1 MISASIVS
9 CPSRRRLS
17 RFSPTWAVDSS
28 FGSPRHPHV
37 PLIVW
42 IVRKMLPI
50 FSGLPGSVSRA
61 TKSRSS
67 RSRFS

>member
-1 MISASIVS
+1 MSASIAS

-17 RFSPTWAVDSS
+17 KFSPTWATDSS
-28 FGSPRHPHV
+28 RGNPRHPHV

-42 IVRKMLPI
+42 IVRKMPDI
-50 FSGLPGSVSRA
+50 FSGPGSLSRA